1 MSVKDNIGSGN
12 TKIVLGNG
20 TINQDTR
27 KSRYHVDVGFKP
39 DFIYFIMKRSSG
51 LVVSHWHRP
60 NLGSDTSYPVIIKN
74 SNGKIVASNIVS
86 TNAYGLEGGYST
98 VDDTGFYIGH
108 PTTVQMEYEYIAV
121 RGIPD
126 NYKFVAM

>member
-1 MSVKDNIGSGN
+1 MSVRDNIGFGN
-12 TKIVLGNG
+12 MKMALGNG
-20 TINQDTR
+20 TISQDTR

-39 DFIYFIMKRSSG
+39 DFIYFMMKKSSG
-51 LVVSHWHRP
+51 MVVSYWHRA
-60 NLGSDTSYPVIIKN
+60 NLGSDTHPVVIK
-74 SNGKIVASNIVS
+74 SSDGKIVASNILS

-108 PTTVQMEYEYIAV
+108 PTTVPMEYEYIAI

-126 NYKFVAM
+126 NYNFVVM